1 MFDGYKR
8 KMDSV
13 TADPAFKAELLS
25 KIQSYQ
31 PRQKRTVVLP
41 VFKHIAAVAA
51 MLLVVVSIGV
61 FFKGDNSH
69 TAKIVSSDYSKGK
82 VLYIKFDG
90 FEKYDVNLGSQ
101 VILMS
106 DELSKEYT
114 LTNLMNELYPRY
126 IGGENSVEINDGMV
140 DSIAGVSVDEGR
152 EIKVYV
158 NDREIMNTNC
168 ENLYRCFN
176 GSDAYLKVT
185 VTE

>member
-1 MFDGYKR
+1 
-8 KMDSV
+8 MDSI

-25 KIQSYQ
+25 KMQNYQ
-31 PRQKRTVVLP
+31 PKPKRAVTLTL
-41 VFKHIAAVAA
+41 FKRVAAVAA
-51 MLLVVVSIGV
+51 MFLVVVCLGV
-61 FFKGDNSH
+61 FFEGDANNG
-69 TAKIVSSDYSKGK
+69 ARMVSSDYSNGK
-82 VLYIKFDG
+82 VLYITFDG

-140 DSIAGVSVDEGR
+140 DSIAGVRVEEGC
-152 EIKVYV
+152 EIRLYV
-158 NDREIMNTNC
+158 NDREIMNTNR
-168 ENLYRCFN
+168 ETLYNCFDGN
-176 GSDAYLKVT
+176 DAYLKVT